1 MIAGDLSKE
10 FRDSIRG
17 LSGHL
22 RGIEKM
28 VNTEFPDQTLL
39 QLKAVQAGLQKA
51 TLMLLDEVYR
61 KALAEKISFSWQNC
75 PGNCGYEKSI
85 DMLRSLFP
93 DIKLDEIPEKLKEA
107 AKIEDHLKKII
118 SQNNLEPPSTG
129 KLHLDK

>member
-1 MIAGDLSKE
+1 MISNDLTKD
-10 FRDSIRG
+10 FKDSIRG

-22 RGIEKM
+22 KAIEKM
-28 VNTEFPDQTLL
+28 VDDEFPDQTLM

-51 TLMLLDEVYR
+51 TLTLLDEVYR

-107 AKIEDHLKKII
+107 AKIEEHLKKII
-118 SQNNLEPPSTG
+118 SQNNLEPPSTV
-129 KLHLDK
+129 KLPLDE

>member
-61 KALAEKISFSWQNC
+61 KALAEKISFS
-75 PGNCGYEKSI
+75 
-85 DMLRSLFP
+85 
-93 DIKLDEIPEKLKEA
+93 
-107 AKIEDHLKKII
+107 
-118 SQNNLEPPSTG
+118 
-129 KLHLDK
+129 

>member
-1 MIAGDLSKE
+1 MISKDLTKD
-10 FRDSIRG
+10 FKDSIRA

-22 RGIEKM
+22 KAIEKM
-28 VNTEFPDQTLL
+28 VDDDFPDQTLL

-75 PGNCGYEKSI
+75 TGNCGYEKSI

-118 SQNNLEPPSTG
+118 SQNNLEPPSTR
-129 KLHLDK
+129 KLHLDQ